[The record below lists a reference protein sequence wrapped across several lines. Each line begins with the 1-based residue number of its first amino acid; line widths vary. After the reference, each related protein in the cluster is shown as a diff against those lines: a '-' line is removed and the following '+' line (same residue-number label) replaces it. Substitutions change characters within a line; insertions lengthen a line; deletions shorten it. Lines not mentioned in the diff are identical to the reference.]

1 MEKIS
6 VIIPSYDRPHLA
18 EKLKASILALHPE
31 AEVIIVEGLQNISQ
45 ARNIGWRQS
54 KGELLFFFDNDVE
67 IIPTTIPAH
76 LTAYSQKDVH
86 AIAGRAINDGEII
99 PHDTAVETGNTD
111 VLLRSFSSAFWSTK
125 KQSVRF
131 PYGCHFS
138 CRRAAIEAIGGFDES
153 FPNFFD
159 EIDFGLRLTANGQQM
174 LFCPNALVYHHK
186 APGGGITREKSEVV
200 QQYLY
205 RAYGRMIAKHVPL
218 ILQPLSFVLK
228 ARHAITHHALKV
240 FVDGYASYYRS

>member
-76 LTAYSQKDVH
+76 LAAYTQKDVH
-86 AIAGRAINDGEII
+86 AIAGRVINDGEIT
-99 PHDTAVETGNTD
+99 PHDTAVETGQTD
-111 VLLRSFSSAFWSTK
+111 ILIRSFTSAFWSTK

-138 CRRAAIEAIGGFDES
+138 CRHVAIEAIGGFDES

-159 EIDFGLRLTANGQQM
+159 EIDFGLRLTAGGHQI
-174 LFCPNALVYHHK
+174 LFCPDALVYHHK
-186 APGGGITREKSEVV
+186 APGGGITREKNDVV
-200 QQYLY
+200 QEHLY
-205 RAYGRMIAKHVPL
+205 RAYGRMIAKHVPM

-240 FVDGYASYYRS
+240 FVDGYMSYYRS